1 MALQKVKG
9 GSGLSLTTEY
19 MSNAQAFIKEMRE
32 LSAEDIETEEQLNAL
47 RISNVKYLGQLRRKQ
62 QQEVLKASIDAEEAI
77 INKRLELQQESLDQ
91 ERALRE
97 RAAAAENGNG
107 KLTKAQKDKI
117 DKEFALRKK
126 HLNDQAE
133 WEKKNAKQR
142 ATEELAAAKKK
153 AIEEAKTY
161 KKEKAEDIFGAG
173 KDIGTRVNAIKNVVG
188 NAGVR
193 NEDGT
198 ITKSKGAALGAA
210 MSVLT
215 SALSDFA
222 KSLENTMEG
231 IASKKSAVDTRLQGS
246 KNAKSMGSYWDQMTK
261 DITGV
266 AGVSPLVKQE
276 ALSERVTQMVSQG
289 IAFNVEQRA
298 ALDVLKDKIA
308 TTFDAANGTLLR
320 LVRVQQQDTT
330 AARLGMESALTAFLN
345 NMYETTEYMQGLAV
359 SVKGSLEEA
368 MSLMSG
374 ENALSFEYQIQKW
387 LGSLYSVG
395 MSDSSVQG
403 LAGVLGQVA
412 SGKIE
417 GLTGSGQG
425 NLVIMAANNAGL
437 NISDILA
444 NGMDQTTT
452 NTLLDSMVDY
462 LAKMYNEAGN
472 SKVIQQ
478 QIANVYGMS
487 ASDLKAAVNLSK
499 SRNTVSRDGLDY
511 NSAMARLNSMANTM
525 YQRTSM
531 GEMMSNMWNNVQYS
545 MAAGMASNP
554 VTYGLYKMSG
564 LLEDV
569 TGGIDFS
576 LPLVMGSG
584 TAQTF
589 NVAELMRTAA
599 LSGGIISSIAQMAMA
614 GGGGGFTGSGI
625 LKALGVN
632 NGISYVSRG
641 TGQGL
646 STAGGATVSE
656 SGSMVGNSNSDDVTN
671 KTMTDQTDSA
681 KSETASAVDESDEVK
696 LSTVDTHILD
706 ILDVLTIIKDGNA
719 TLKVQVDSPV
729 TLSAD
734 TLASLGSSLTL
745 L

>member
-1 MALQKVKG
+1 MALKKVN
-9 GSGLSLTTEY
+9 GSGLNLTSEY
-19 MSNAQAFIKEMRE
+19 MTNAQAFIRDMQQ
-32 LSAEDIETEEQLNAL
+32 LTAESISDEEQLNRI
-47 RISNVKYLGQLRRKQ
+47 RISNVKQLGQLRRKQ
-62 QQEVLKASIDAEEAI
+62 QQEILKASIDAENKAI
-77 INKRLELQQESLDQ
+77 EQRLKMQEESLDQ
-91 ERALRE
+91 EMKLRM
-97 RAAAAENGNG
+97 AAQAQENGNG
-107 KLTKAQKDKI
+107 KLTKKQAAAIED
-117 DKEFALRKK
+117 EFKKRRK
-126 HLNDQAE
+126 HLQDQAA
-133 WEKKNAKQR
+133 WEKKNAQQR
-142 ATEELAAAKKK
+142 AAEELAAAKNK
-153 AIEEAKTY
+153 AIEEAKAY
-161 KKEKAEDIFGAG
+161 KKEKADDIFGSG
-173 KDIGTRVNAIKNVVG
+173 KSLGTRLNAIKNVVG

-231 IASKKSAVDTRLQGS
+231 IAGKKSAVDTRLQGS
-246 KNAKSMGSYWDQMTK
+246 KNAKSSGSYWDQMTK

-298 ALDVLKDKIA
+298 ALDVLKEKIA

-345 NMYETTEYMQGLAV
+345 NMYETTEYMQGLAAH
-359 SVKGSLEEA
+359 VKGSLEEA

-395 MSDSSVQG
+395 MSDSTVQG

-417 GLTGSGQG
+417 GLTESGQG

-452 NTLLDSMVDY
+452 NTLLNSMVDY

-499 SRNTVSRDGLDY
+499 SRNAVSRDGLDY
-511 NSAMARLNSMANTM
+511 NSAMARLNSMANSM

-531 GEMMSNMWNNVQYS
+531 GEMMSNMWSNVQYS

-569 TGGIDFS
+569 TGGIDFA

-589 NVAELMRTAA
+589 NVAEIMRTAA

-632 NGISYVSRG
+632 NGMSYVSRG

-646 STAGGATVSE
+646 STADGATVSE

-681 KSETASAVDESDEVK
+681 KRDTASAVDESDEVK

-706 ILDVLTIIKDGNA
+706 ILDVLTTIRDGGA
-719 TLKVQVDSPV
+719 TLSVRVSDPV
-729 TLSAD
+729 ALTTD
-734 TLASLGSSLTL
+734 TIALLGTTML
-745 L
+745 

>member
-62 QQEVLKASIDAEEAI
+62 QQEVLKASIEAE
-77 INKRLELQQESLDQ
+77 NKVIEERLKLQQESLDQ
-91 ERALRE
+91 EQALRE

-107 KLTKAQKDKI
+107 KLTKKQKDKI
-117 DKEFALRKK
+117 DEEFKRRKQ
-126 HLNDQAE
+126 HLVDQAE

-142 ATEELAAAKKK
+142 ATEELHAAKRK
-153 AIEEAKTY
+153 AIEEAKAY

-173 KDIGTRVNAIKNVVG
+173 KDIGTRINAIKNVVG

-359 SVKGSLEEA
+359 TVKGSLEEA

-395 MSDSSVQG
+395 MSDNAVQG

-417 GLTGSGQG
+417 GLTSGSGQG

-569 TGGIDFS
+569 TGGIDFA

-632 NGISYVSRG
+632 NGMSYVSRG

-671 KTMTDQTDSA
+671 KTMTDQTDSS

-706 ILDVLTIIKDGNA
+706 ILDVLTTIRDGGAVLNV
-719 TLKVQVDSPV
+719 KVTDPV
-729 TLSAD
+729 ALEAGSLSIFG
-734 TLASLGSSLTL
+734 SLL
-745 L
+745 